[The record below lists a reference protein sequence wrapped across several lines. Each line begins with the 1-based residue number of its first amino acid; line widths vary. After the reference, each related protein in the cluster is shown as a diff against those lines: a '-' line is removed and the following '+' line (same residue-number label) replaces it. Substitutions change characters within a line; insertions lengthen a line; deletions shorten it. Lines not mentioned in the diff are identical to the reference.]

1 MWYNI
6 REIPYNYFLLYY
18 YNTNMNNTH
27 SGCPNDIGKRHFTDY
42 RPSKS
47 LYTDVKNNAEFRK
60 YMQSNG
66 AKIIASLQD
75 LATKENKC
83 CACENTKFVSDA
95 CSGKVTN
102 MLAGPSAD
110 DNTTDYKSK

>member
-1 MWYNI
+1 
-6 REIPYNYFLLYY
+6 
-18 YNTNMNNTH
+18 MNNTH

-66 AKIIASLQD
+66 AKIIAIAEKEGGIFNNQGINLDPRYYNSNYRTTLDYNDDYILMLQ
-75 LATKENKC
+75 
-83 CACENTKFVSDA
+83 
-95 CSGKVTN
+95 KVKK
-102 MLAGPSAD
+102 L
-110 DNTTDYKSK
+110 